1 MTEILP
7 IRLKT
12 LSNQSINHNMIL
24 NNDLRGN
31 EKMCNIRTIA
41 IFTEN

>member
-1 MTEILP
+1 MTKILP

-31 EKMCNIRTIA
+31 EIMCNIRTIEM
-41 IFTEN
+41 FMEN